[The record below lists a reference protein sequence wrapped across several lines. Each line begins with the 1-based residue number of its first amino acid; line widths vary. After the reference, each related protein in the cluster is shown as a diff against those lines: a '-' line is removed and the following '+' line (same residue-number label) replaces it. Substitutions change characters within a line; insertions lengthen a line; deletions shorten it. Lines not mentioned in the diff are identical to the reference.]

1 MTRGLFGALALV
13 GLSLVVWDASLGAAP
28 GFWQIVTQAD
38 FLRGDADQVSIDEHG
53 RLMLGPSVTKVHD
66 PGVPVVWTGVTAPDG
81 STFLGTGNDGKVI
94 RVDRSGTAR
103 VFFDSAE
110 LEAHALALAPDGAL
124 YVGTSPDGRVY
135 RVDANGHAT
144 PFFDPED
151 KYIWSLA
158 VDRQGDVY
166 AGTGDKG
173 VVYRITRDGKGDRFF
188 ATKALHAVTLA
199 FDAGGRL
206 LVGTGSPGRV
216 FQVDRSGRGFLLLDT
231 TYEEVRS
238 IRADAKG
245 VLYVA
250 AQNGRAASGGEDR
263 PEAPAAPPTPPPVP
277 SVSTEITSFAIID
290 TGVSAQAAQTSPAAD
305 ARRPGPTGAVYRVLP
320 DGLWDELWTSRE
332 DAPYDVLFESAGGV
346 LVATGPRGKLFRL
359 AGDPVRSVLI
369 ARVPAQQATLLVPAP
384 DRTYVTTANPG
395 ALMAISPARAARGTY
410 ESEVRDAKLVS
421 TWGVIAWRA
430 AIPSGT
436 RVEIATRAGN
446 ARTPDDTWSDWTAPY
461 ASADGSPI
469 TSPKA
474 RYLQWRAVLVGTM
487 AETPV
492 LTSVTAAYQQRNV
505 RPQVTSI
512 TVHPPGIVFQKPFSS
527 GEAEIAGLDDD
538 QQDRRS
544 QPQQPQGTSAPGPA
558 LGRRVFQKG
567 LQTFVWRAEDDNGD
581 ELTYEVDYRREG
593 ETTWR
598 PLKTGLRDTLLVW
611 DTTSVP
617 NGTYVIRVRASDAR
631 SNAPETALV
640 GELESNSFDVDNVA
654 PLVTIGAIRQ
664 DGGRFV
670 VTAEVRDTDSALSKV
685 EYSVDAQGWRAAFP
699 RDGILD
705 ARTETFD
712 LRLEADSG
720 GRTLVIRATDA
731 LGNVGTGQATVRA
744 GGR

>member
-1 MTRGLFGALALV
+1 MARGLFGPLALA

-28 GFWQIVTQAD
+28 GFWQTVTQAD

-66 PGVPVVWTGVTAPDG
+66 PGAPVVWTGVTAPDG

-94 RVDRSGTAR
+94 RVDRAGAAR

-110 LEAHALALAPDGAL
+110 LEAHALALAPDGGL
-124 YVGTSPDGRVY
+124 YVGTSPDGRIY
-135 RVDANGHAT
+135 KVDANGQAT

-173 VVYRITRDGKGDRFF
+173 VVYRITPDGKGDRFF

-199 FDAGGRL
+199 FDARGRL
-206 LVGTGSPGRV
+206 LVGTGSPGRA

-231 TYEEVRS
+231 AYEEVRS

-250 AQNGRAASGGEDR
+250 AQNGRAASGTEDR
-263 PEAPAAPPTPPPVP
+263 ADTPAPTPPPVP

-290 TGVSAQAAQTSPAAD
+290 SGASAQAAQTAPAAD

-320 DGLWDELWTSRE
+320 DGLWDQLWTSRE
-332 DAPYDVLFESAGGV
+332 DAPYDVLFESAGSV

-359 AGDPVRSVLI
+359 AGDPVRSVLV
-369 ARVPAQQATLLVPAP
+369 ARVPAQQATLLVPAA
-384 DRTYVTTANPG
+384 DRTFVTTANPG
-395 ALMAISPARAARGTY
+395 ALMAISSARAARGTY

-430 AIPSGT
+430 ATPSGT

-446 ARTPDDTWSDWTAPY
+446 ARTPDDTWSDWTTPY
-461 ASADGSPI
+461 ANADGSPI

-512 TVHPPGIVFQKPFSS
+512 TVHSPGIVFQKPFSS

-544 QPQQPQGTSAPGPA
+544 QAQQPQGASAPGPA

-640 GELESNSFDVDNVA
+640 GDLESSSFDVDHVA

-664 DGGRFV
+664 DGGGFV

-685 EYSVDAQGWRAAFP
+685 EYSVDAQSWRAAFP

-712 LRLEADSG
+712 LRLEADNG